1 LLAKQIAPGL
11 AGFVHEQ
18 AVPLSEWVIN
28 HNLGRY
34 PVAVVLDSGGTTVE
48 GTIIHTDA
56 NSLTITFSGIF
67 SGVARLI

>member
-1 LLAKQIAPGL
+1 MLAKQISPGL

-18 AVPLSEWVIN
+18 AIPLSEWEIN

-48 GTIIHTDA
+48 GSITHTDA
-56 NSLTITFSGIF
+56 NSLIITFSGVF
-67 SGVARLI
+67 SGVAQIF